1 MCTGE
6 NMGHLGDNK
15 LISQRDISQDSSLR
29 EDPMSGQRLL
39 ENVLSGQI
47 CRAQGPAGHQGNL
60 YFKNRMCIHRH
71 GGLNSKRFSSN
82 KKSAVYRLSLLLPL
96 AFCRKWEHPAD
107 GERWQGHSKNSSRFT
122 EGRMPPLLPNPRRSH
137 YTRTPLFSHS
147 QKTQR
152 QALWGPQHSPHTN

>member
-6 NMGHLGDNK
+6 NTGHLGDNK

-82 KKSAVYRLSLLLPL
+82 KKSAVYRLSPLLPL
-96 AFCRKWEHPAD
+96 VFCRKWEHPAD
-107 GERWQGHSKNSSRFT
+107 GERWQGHSRNSSRFI
-122 EGRMPPLLPNPRRSH
+122 EGGMNPRRSH

-147 QKTQR
+147 QKTQW
-152 QALWGPQHSPHTN
+152 QAL